1 MGTLLSGSTLG
12 GNLEFVNFSMLVGI
26 TFVNAWQNH
35 SFLTGALG
43 HTLTANAAIQS
54 AAYTASRE
62 ADNGEHYQEIN
73 AAGAGLTWSQI
84 S

>member
-1 MGTLLSGSTLG
+1 
-12 GNLEFVNFSMLVGI
+12 
-26 TFVNAWQNH
+26 
-35 SFLTGALG
+35 
-43 HTLTANAAIQS
+43 LTANAAIQS